1 MNTLFFVA
9 YCLKR
14 NKSISNISLVILKVS
29 NVKDRRQQEKRKGN
43 KEHGQTTDYNKNLMN
58 YMELQYKLFLFIA
71 SHTLLQ
77 SHAEFNKLL

>member
-1 MNTLFFVA
+1 MSTLFLVA

-14 NKSISNISLVILKVS
+14 NKFISNISLVLLKVS
-29 NVKDRRQQEKRKGN
+29 NVKDRRQRQKRKGN
-43 KEHGQTTDYNKNLMN
+43 KEHDQTMDYNKNLMN